1 VTALPADEI
10 TDATCTEEHHRN
22 TLYCSF
28 CSKCQHDAA
37 LLIVG
42 GPHAFICDEC
52 VDACAKV
59 VLDHRRGI
67 FDQLDEIRLLG
78 T

>member
-1 VTALPADEI
+1 MVKKPRGPADYS
-10 TDATCTEEHHRN
+10 DPDRN

-28 CSKCQHDAA
+28 CGTSQHDVAA

-52 VDACAKV
+52 VDACAKLV
-59 VLDHRRGI
+59 ADRRREI